1 MTVRSGE
8 QRCTRCVLPATCA
21 NIDFDSEG
29 VCNFCRAHDRY
40 GRRLRD
46 HESLTPLLRQR
57 LDRVRG
63 KHAYDCLI
71 GLSGGKDSSYVAY
84 RMTRH
89 HGLRALLVTYDNGFL
104 TDYARENIKTMVE
117 RLGQDHVFLSPPPA
131 FHRSIYRSCMNKFGV
146 PCIGCTFPGML
157 MCIKLAVEKD
167 IPLLVHGRSPAQ
179 MFKELTDGTYDPF
192 LQVMWGNLRP
202 YDAEANKRVV
212 IAVTRRMMRLLRS
225 FLPDRA
231 LRRESKGVFHPD
243 LAAVEASAHA
253 PEFVGLF
260 VYEPYDELRIMD
272 EMERE
277 LGWRRPAS
285 ASILTHEDC
294 RVHHAAAYCYNQVCG
309 LPIVCQELST
319 MVRRGEMAR
328 DDALQ
333 RLDRDHARVL
343 SSYPADQAAI
353 LAAMAGMTDD
363 ELRRAIRKGR
373 RNMNVFKALLR
384 VRHAVLPRKRL
395 PL

>member
-1 MTVRSGE
+1 MIGRSHDR
-8 QRCTRCVLPATCA
+8 RCTRCVLPATCA

-29 VCNFCRAHDRY
+29 VCNFCRAHDEY
-40 GRRLRD
+40 SRRLRD
-46 HESLTPLLRQR
+46 HAALLPLFTQR

-63 KHAYDCLI
+63 KHKYDCLV

-84 RMTRH
+84 RVTRH

-104 TDYARENIKTMVE
+104 TDYARENIKTMVD

-131 FHRSIYRSCMNKFGV
+131 FHRSIYRACMNKFGV

-157 MCIKLAVEKD
+157 MCIKLAVEQD
-167 IPLLVHGRSPAQ
+167 IPLLIHGRSPAQ
-179 MFKELTDGTYDPF
+179 MFKELTDGTHDPF
-192 LQVMWGNLRP
+192 LQVIWGNLRP

-231 LRRESKGVFHPD
+231 LRQESKGVFHPD
-243 LAAVEASAHA
+243 LAAIKASDHA
-253 PEFVGLF
+253 PEFLGLF
-260 VYEPYDELRIMD
+260 LYEPYDELRIMD

-277 LGWRRPAS
+277 LGWRRPAT

-294 RVHHAAAYCYNQVCG
+294 RVHHAAAYCYNHVCG

-319 MVRRGEMAR
+319 MVRRGDLDR
-328 DDALQ
+328 GQALQ
-333 RLDRDHARVL
+333 RLERDHATVL
-343 SSYPADQAAI
+343 SAYPADQAAT
-353 LAAMAGMTDD
+353 LATMAGMSDD
-363 ELRRAIRKGR
+363 ELREAMRKGR

-384 VRHAVLPRKRL
+384 VRNSVLPRKRL